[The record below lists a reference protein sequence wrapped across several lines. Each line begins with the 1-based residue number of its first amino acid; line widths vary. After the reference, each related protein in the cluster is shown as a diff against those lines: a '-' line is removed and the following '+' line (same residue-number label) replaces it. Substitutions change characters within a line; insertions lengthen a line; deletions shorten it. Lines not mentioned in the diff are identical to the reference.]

1 MKKSTITKA
10 CLAVATA
17 GAMVFLGATSASAT
31 SPTTADAAAFEE
43 FYDRYGVDEV
53 TQNDLLEQ
61 LAAGEILDSM
71 TSGAEPVTTY
81 ERDSAEQTEY
91 VSVFEDGS
99 ISVTGFE
106 KPVEEVNEGGV
117 GTRAVSD
124 CTSYS
129 GGGYASYANCLV
141 SNGNGTMSLQFR
153 ADYSRWAS
161 GASISNA
168 RDAQVV
174 AHYGTATAPTLTT
187 VRANATPQQE
197 AVVTM
202 YSRFTSWNGL
212 SSEDLYLSL
221 RVNATQAWTTT
232 Y

>member
-1 MKKSTITKA
+1 M
-10 CLAVATA
+10 AVATA

-31 SPTTADAAAFEE
+31 STTTTADAAAFEE
-43 FYDRYGVDEV
+43 FYDRYGVDEA
-53 TQNDLLEQ
+53 TQSALLEQ
-61 LAAGEILDSM
+61 LDAGEILDSM

-81 ERDSAEQTEY
+81 ERDSAQQTEF

-106 KPVEEVNEGGV
+106 KPVEEVDEGAV

-187 VRANATPQQE
+187 VRASATPQQE